1 MKKLMCLLGFLSFL
15 SFLPVLH
22 GQRSVDAL
30 FNKYSGREGFVTLTF
45 SGDIVKLVSHI
56 DNGLSESA
64 MPSEITE
71 IRMLIQEDKDIKASD
86 FYDAVVRD
94 INFREYDEFMRVKKS
109 DQEMRMLVKT
119 NGNTFREFLLI
130 AGGED
135 NLLIQIKGTMTMKE
149 ARKFS
154 DEMKKNMD

>member
-15 SFLPVLH
+15 GFLPDLY

-56 DNGLSESA
+56 DNSFSESA
-64 MPSEITE
+64 IPSEITE

-86 FYDAVVRD
+86 FYDAVLRD
-94 INFREYDEFMRVKKS
+94 KNFREYDEFMRVKKS

-130 AGGED
+130 KGGED
-135 NLLIQIKGTMTMKE
+135 NLLIQIKGSMTMKE
-149 ARKFS
+149 ARKYS